1 MKKIGIIVLT
11 LLTFFLVSCGQQTKQ
26 ESTKTTISKMPKIEG
41 FTYYGKIPENPK
53 KVINFTYSYTGYLLK
68 LGVNVSSY
76 SLDLEKDSPVF
87 GKQLKEAKK
96 LTADDTEA
104 IATQKPDLIMVFD
117 QDPNINTLKKIAPT
131 LVIKYGAQ
139 NYLDMMPALG
149 KVFGKEKEAN
159 QWVSQWKTKTLAV
172 KKDLH
177 HILKPNTTFTIMD
190 FYDKNI
196 YLYGNNFGR
205 GGELIYDSL
214 GYAAPEK
221 VKKDVFKK
229 GWFTVS
235 QEAIGDYVGD
245 YALVN
250 INKTTKKAASSLK
263 ESDVWKNLP
272 AVKKGHIIESNYDV
286 FYFSDPLSL
295 EAQLKSFTKAIK
307 ENTN

>member
-11 LLTFFLVSCGQQTKQ
+11 LLTFFLVSCGQQTKE

-87 GKQLKEAKK
+87 GKQLKGAKK

-104 IATQKPDLIMVFD
+104 IAAQKPDLIMVFD

-149 KVFGKEKEAN
+149 KY
-159 QWVSQWKTKTLAV
+159 SV
-172 KKDLH
+172 KKKKL
-177 HILKPNTTFTIMD
+177 ISGLANGKLK
-190 FYDKNI
+190 
-196 YLYGNNFGR
+196 
-205 GGELIYDSL
+205 
-214 GYAAPEK
+214 
-221 VKKDVFKK
+221 
-229 GWFTVS
+229 
-235 QEAIGDYVGD
+235 
-245 YALVN
+245 
-250 INKTTKKAASSLK
+250 
-263 ESDVWKNLP
+263 
-272 AVKKGHIIESNYDV
+272 
-286 FYFSDPLSL
+286 LSL
-295 EAQLKSFTKAIK
+295 PKKIYTIS
-307 ENTN
+307 